1 MIVSMLELNLSA
13 LQERFPHVSNKLLVL
28 DKEVDSPQFYTE
40 AWEKDIAWL
49 EAVKGSVEELN
60 IIFVY
65 GFGQGLGIADL
76 LEMYPDRWLFIYEE
90 NEQSFLNSMEKYDF
104 RELINHPNIQWIS
117 VGENQLNM
125 LFYLVC
131 SYMQQEMAFVALRHY
146 LDHHYEVLKE
156 LQDKF
161 KEYNMVF
168 QSNKSTQEF
177 FQQRWIENSLYQI
190 DGMLSTPSIER
201 FIDRFPDSTAIITGS
216 GPSLQKDI
224 EWLKKLKSHAIII
237 AAGSSVQALVKNGI
251 TPHLVVFMDGSEIN
265 NKVFKNP
272 ETLKAP
278 LLFTSSAYYEI
289 SNRKSDDKFFAVMRN
304 DNMSQYYMGLTQ
316 DQLVISSTP
325 TVTGTAMQVAIRL
338 GARKIVMMG
347 QDLSFP
353 NDQFYADGVVHFDS
367 NTIETSVKNAP
378 YEVLNVHGGHNRT
391 NSSFLFMKNA
401 LEELIAAFPEVEFI
415 NSTRDGA
422 AIEGSNWKPIEEVY
436 DVLQTKHVEP
446 NIIQS
451 MINNEKD
458 VYDEQKVQMVKQKIV
473 TNKNDLIALKNEIKD
488 IQKLLNKIQELSRTK
503 PLKAQKSLELIEQA
517 WGAIVT
523 RDWFET
529 VYDTILPQK
538 MGEFDQQ
545 LPQIVTERNI
555 IQKSNLIYQHL
566 GHILDEINLK
576 IPYLDELFEA
586 AIQRIDN
593 LILQKSNKSSDRL
606 L

>member
-1 MIVSMLELNLSA
+1 MSMLELNLRA
-13 LQERFPHVSNKLLVL
+13 LQERFPHVSNKLLVR
-28 DKEVDSPQFYTE
+28 DKEVDAPQFYTE

-90 NEQSFLNSMEKYDF
+90 DEQSFLNSMEKYDF
-104 RELINHPNIQWIS
+104 RELINHPNIQWVS

-146 LDHHYEVLKE
+146 LDHHYDVLKE
-156 LQDKF
+156 VQDKF
-161 KEYNMVF
+161 KEYNLVF
-168 QSNKSTQEF
+168 QSNKSTQEH

-190 DGMLSTPSIER
+190 DGMLSTPPIER
-201 FIDRFPDSTAIITGS
+201 FIDRLPDSTAIVTGS

-224 EWLKKLKSHAIII
+224 EWLKKIKPHALII

-251 TPHLVVFMDGSEIN
+251 TPHMVVLMDGGEIN
-265 NKVFKNP
+265 NKVFQNP
-272 ETLKAP
+272 ETLQPP

-289 SNRKSDDKFFAVMRN
+289 SNQKQDNKLFAIMRN
-304 DNMSQYYMGLTQ
+304 DQISQYYMGLEQ
-316 DQLVISSTP
+316 EQLVISSTP

-338 GARKIVMMG
+338 GARRIIMMG

-353 NDQFYADGVVHFDS
+353 NDQFYAEGVLHSDADI
-367 NTIETSVKNAP
+367 IESSIRNAP

-401 LEELIAAFPEVEFI
+401 LEELVAAFSEVEFI

-422 AIEGSNWKPIEEVY
+422 AIEGANWKPIEEVY
-436 DVLQTKHVEP
+436 DMLKTNNVEP
-446 NIIQS
+446 NVIED
-451 MINNEKD
+451 MIKTENN
-458 VYDEQKVQMVKQKIV
+458 VYDGQKAQMVKQKIV
-473 TNKNDLIALKNEIKD
+473 MNKNDLIILKNEIKE
-488 IQKLLNKIQELSRTK
+488 IQKMINKIQELSRTK
-503 PLKAQKSLELIEQA
+503 PTKAQKSLETIEQS
-517 WGAIVT
+517 WGEIVN

-538 MGEFDQQ
+538 MVQFDQQ
-545 LPQIVTERNI
+545 LPQIVTERNL

-566 GHILDEINLK
+566 GHLLNEINLK
-576 IPYLDELFEA
+576 IPYLDELFEK

-593 LILQKSNKSSDRL
+593 LIIQRNDKSADRIL
-606 L
+606 

>member
-1 MIVSMLELNLSA
+1 MIVSMLELNLRA
-13 LQERFPHVSNKLLVL
+13 LQERFPHVSNKLLVR
-28 DKEVDSPQFYTE
+28 DKEVDAPQFYTE

-90 NEQSFLNSMEKYDF
+90 DEQSFLNSMEKYDF
-104 RELINHPNIQWIS
+104 RELINHPNIQWVS

-146 LDHHYEVLKE
+146 LDHHYDVLKE
-156 LQDKF
+156 VQDKF
-161 KEYNMVF
+161 KEYNLVF
-168 QSNKSTQEF
+168 QSNKSTQEH

-190 DGMLSTPSIER
+190 DGMLSTPPIER
-201 FIDRFPDSTAIITGS
+201 FIDRLPDSTAIVTGS

-224 EWLKKLKSHAIII
+224 EWLKKIKPHALII

-251 TPHLVVFMDGSEIN
+251 TPHMVVLMDGGEIN
-265 NKVFKNP
+265 NKVFQNP
-272 ETLKAP
+272 ETLQPP

-289 SNRKSDDKFFAVMRN
+289 SNQKQDNKLFAIMRN
-304 DNMSQYYMGLTQ
+304 DQISQYYMGLEQ
-316 DQLVISSTP
+316 EQLVISSTP

-338 GARKIVMMG
+338 GARRIIMMG

-353 NDQFYADGVVHFDS
+353 NDQFYAEGVLHSDADI
-367 NTIETSVKNAP
+367 IESSIRNAP

-401 LEELIAAFPEVEFI
+401 LEELVAAFSEVEFI

-422 AIEGSNWKPIEEVY
+422 AIEGANWKPIEEVY
-436 DVLQTKHVEP
+436 DMLKTNNVEP
-446 NIIQS
+446 NVIED
-451 MINNEKD
+451 MIKTENN
-458 VYDEQKVQMVKQKIV
+458 VYDGQKAQMVKQKIV
-473 TNKNDLIALKNEIKD
+473 MNKNDLIILKNEIKE
-488 IQKLLNKIQELSRTK
+488 IQKMINKIQELSRTK
-503 PLKAQKSLELIEQA
+503 PTKAQKSLETIEQS
-517 WGAIVT
+517 WGEIVN

-538 MGEFDQQ
+538 MVQFDQQ
-545 LPQIVTERNI
+545 LPQIVTERNL

-566 GHILDEINLK
+566 GHLLNEINLK
-576 IPYLDELFEA
+576 IPYLDELFEK

-593 LILQKSNKSSDRL
+593 LIIQRNDKSADRIL
-606 L
+606 

>member
-1 MIVSMLELNLSA
+1 MLELNLRA
-13 LQERFPHVSNKLLVL
+13 LQERFPHVSNKLLVR
-28 DKEVDSPQFYTE
+28 DKEVDAPQFYTE

-90 NEQSFLNSMEKYDF
+90 DEQSFLNSMEKYDF
-104 RELINHPNIQWIS
+104 RELINHPNIQWVS

-146 LDHHYEVLKE
+146 LDHHYDVLKE
-156 LQDKF
+156 VQDKF
-161 KEYNMVF
+161 KEYNLVF
-168 QSNKSTQEF
+168 QSNKSTQEH

-190 DGMLSTPSIER
+190 DGMLSTPPIER
-201 FIDRFPDSTAIITGS
+201 FIDRLPDSTAIVTGS

-224 EWLKKLKSHAIII
+224 EWLKKIKPHALII

-251 TPHLVVFMDGSEIN
+251 TPHMVVLMDGGEIN
-265 NKVFKNP
+265 NKVFQNP
-272 ETLKAP
+272 ETLQPP

-289 SNRKSDDKFFAVMRN
+289 SNQKQDNKLFAIMRN
-304 DNMSQYYMGLTQ
+304 DQISQYYMGLEQ
-316 DQLVISSTP
+316 EQLVISSTP

-338 GARKIVMMG
+338 GARRIIMMG

-353 NDQFYADGVVHFDS
+353 NDQFYAEGVLHSDADI
-367 NTIETSVKNAP
+367 IESSIRNAP

-401 LEELIAAFPEVEFI
+401 LEELVAAFSEVEFI

-422 AIEGSNWKPIEEVY
+422 AIEGANWKPIEEVY
-436 DVLQTKHVEP
+436 DMLKTNNVEP
-446 NIIQS
+446 NVIED
-451 MINNEKD
+451 MIKTENN
-458 VYDEQKVQMVKQKIV
+458 VYDGQKAQMVKQKIV
-473 TNKNDLIALKNEIKD
+473 MNKNDLIILKNEIKE
-488 IQKLLNKIQELSRTK
+488 IQKMINKIQELSRTK
-503 PLKAQKSLELIEQA
+503 PTKAQKSLETIEQS
-517 WGAIVT
+517 WGEIVN

-538 MGEFDQQ
+538 MVQFDQQ
-545 LPQIVTERNI
+545 LPQIVTERNL

-566 GHILDEINLK
+566 GHLLNEINLK
-576 IPYLDELFEA
+576 IPYLDELFEK

-593 LILQKSNKSSDRL
+593 LIIQRNDKSADRIL
-606 L
+606 